1 MCTFVYFLT
10 SNNLEKSLEN
20 YIFAVLNECSIYR
33 NNNIFTI
40 MGRKL
45 ILMLLFITC
54 SLHAMAQT
62 DYYYDSYY
70 GTKIPLILNENKVLV
85 CIPDDCE
92 KVCERILANIQP
104 FYSVTEYLGFSYFF
118 ITRTDL
124 ERLTSL
130 DFWEEDSK
138 SVIITPCYYR
148 DYDMEETYREVFL
161 TPFLQVTLKKEEDI
175 DLLTSYAEEYKLK
188 IDGSNP
194 YYPLVYSLHV
204 TLESEKNA
212 LGCANEMHESGFF
225 ESSQPDFAIPVSGAY
240 EPSDPKEDD
249 PMESLYGEWRLVGW
263 NDKGT
268 WVEVD
273 TNYVCKEHLSIEFQE
288 NGYVTAWSLV
298 NEINVGKLILNGNEM
313 LWDTT
318 WRGMTYV
325 ACNIMENN
333 FFEKHIYEIKY
344 YQLEGKLLRL
354 YYTDEDY
361 FMFTKDFD
369 DSKNLPYAW
378 YNGFPETYIGKVK
391 AKIDEEVE
399 VEIVQFETYIGHYRR
414 HRPPIGGD
422 VCHLEASDL
431 ATLSFEVGD
440 KIAFRIIQY
449 RRMAV
454 ENKREYQLKVEY
466 SEGSEYATDR
476 RGTMHNDQR
485 MGWIIIDNEVNERQG
500 GIYYYPMKTLSE
512 EYLTEGLSVAFSG
525 ELYPT
530 WITPRDSKGPSECYY
545 LSIGNKFETS
555 VRSVESSQLSSGALY
570 DLSGRRVQGTPQ
582 KGVYIQNG
590 KVVVIK

>member
-1 MCTFVYFLT
+1 MILIVLAGMSAYADD
-10 SNNLEKSLEN
+10 SN
-20 YIFAVLNECSIYR
+20 
-33 NNNIFTI
+33 T
-40 MGRKL
+40 
-45 ILMLLFITC
+45 
-54 SLHAMAQT
+54 
-62 DYYYDSYY
+62 
-70 GTKIPLILNENKVLV
+70 
-85 CIPDDCE
+85 
-92 KVCERILANIQP
+92 
-104 FYSVTEYLGFSYFF
+104 
-118 ITRTDL
+118 
-124 ERLTSL
+124 
-130 DFWEEDSK
+130 
-138 SVIITPCYYR
+138 
-148 DYDMEETYREVFL
+148 
-161 TPFLQVTLKKEEDI
+161 
-175 DLLTSYAEEYKLK
+175 
-188 IDGSNP
+188 NP
-194 YYPLVYSLHV
+194 
-204 TLESEKNA
+204 T
-212 LGCANEMHESGFF
+212 
-225 ESSQPDFAIPVSGAY
+225 
-240 EPSDPKEDD
+240 
-249 PMESLYGEWRLVGW
+249 ESLYGEWRLVGW

-318 WRGMTYV
+318 WRGMTYM

-333 FFEKHIYEIKY
+333 FFEKHIYEIKS

-361 FMFTKDFD
+361 YLFTKDFD

-378 YNGFPETYIGKVK
+378 YNGVADPYVAEVTAINDGIADVMIVHNPSYTIYYFGHFPPFSGS
-391 AKIDEEVE
+391 
-399 VEIVQFETYIGHYRR
+399 
-414 HRPPIGGD
+414 P
-422 VCHLEASDL
+422 CHFAVSDL
-431 ATLSFEVGD
+431 SGLSFDVGD
-440 KIAFRIIQY
+440 KTAFRIVQY
-449 RRMAV
+449 KLM
-454 ENKREYQLKVEY
+454 EGGDTREYQLKVEH

-530 WITPRDSKGPSECYY
+530 WITPWDSKGPSDCYY

-555 VRSVESSQLSSGALY
+555 VRSVESPQVSPGALY
-570 DLSGRRVQGTPQ
+570 DLSGRRVQGTPK